1 MEIPVKVVIYGGSKR
16 EKTFEK
22 KMRDVQVSR
31 ERENKKETRCKIV
44 FIKVR
49 HLVTSLS

>member
-31 ERENKKETRCKIV
+31 ERERIKKKPD
-44 FIKVR
+44 VR
-49 HLVTSLS
+49 LFSLK